1 MSVNGELT
9 RIQCAFVDTPE
20 VQSIVEHI
28 SEQPHPLNGTYL
40 LPDYED
46 SSASSS
52 GDMGMGSESGA
63 PVRLDPLLA
72 EIARD
77 IVSSGRFSV
86 SYVQANYEVGF
97 NRAGRIAQQLERV
110 GIIGPANGSKP
121 RDVRIYD
128 MTSLEEKL
136 QELGIG

>member
-1 MSVNGELT
+1 M
-9 RIQCAFVDTPE
+9 
-20 VQSIVEHI
+20 
-28 SEQPHPLNGTYL
+28 

-46 SSASSS
+46 SSSASG
-52 GDMGMGSESGA
+52 GDMGLGSESGA
-63 PVRLDPLLA
+63 PMRTDPMLA

-86 SYVQANYEVGF
+86 SYVQSNYEVGF
-97 NRAGRIAQQLERV
+97 NRAGRIAQQLERIGV
-110 GIIGPANGSKP
+110 IGPANGSKP

-128 MTSLEEKL
+128 LQSLEEKL